1 MRAILTNLMMR
12 RPAATTSHNKNIF
25 RLVSVITKIMP
36 HKKLIASYR
45 YVKNRN
51 MSFLLLPW
59 PCIPPTTF
67 SVKIYTKIIQ
77 TECVPNYMWIIFG
90 YYIFSGFRMNRL
102 TDIDFSFIFFHQ
114 RSINIWTE
122 MLTIYI
128 KNYFDIRIKNDQVGK
143 EIEYS
148 INSFTLF
155 CDFW

>member
-59 PCIPPTTF
+59 PCIPPTIF
-67 SVKIYTKIIQ
+67 STKIYTKL
-77 TECVPNYMWIIFG
+77 
-90 YYIFSGFRMNRL
+90 SRL
-102 TDIDFSFIFFHQ
+102 SVYQIMCGLFLVITFFHESIKGYWFFHSYFYT
-114 RSINIWTE
+114 RSIIMYMIENIW
-122 MLTIYI
+122 
-128 KNYFDIRIKNDQVGK
+128 
-143 EIEYS
+143 
-148 INSFTLF
+148 INIHRAL
-155 CDFW
+155 